1 MRIAILANVPVWT
14 LPGLEHLHRPGHYA
28 TWLEPLIPEF
38 QAIAGERGLD
48 LHWITFSK
56 ETPTYLRHQSRGQ
69 TFHILPRK
77 SMALQMA
84 TGYLGEIRRIR
95 KILRKIKPDLV
106 HCWGSEDVYGLAGA
120 FSGIEKRIFTLQG
133 CLTEYLRLLGGGL
146 LFRLQALYEKPTVLR
161 YCQATAESPGAAALL
176 HGLNPALQVDLV
188 DYGVNPAFFDAKW
201 NPAEEPEVVFLGSI
215 SKRKGIADLIE
226 LAKRPDL
233 AHVKFKIL
241 GEGELRGKL
250 AAHSPPNV
258 EWLGK
263 CARAEVIAHL
273 EAAWALVI
281 PTYADTGPT
290 VVKEARVVGLPIVT
304 TTGAGACSY
313 VIEGDCGHVTAPGD
327 LDALASGI
335 MNLCES
341 RETCHARGASSW
353 QEHRKILHSKTT
365 ARKLADLYLNQAP
378 SSANQR

>member
-1 MRIAILANVPVWT
+1 MKIAILANVPVWT
-14 LPGLEHLHRPGHYA
+14 LSDLEHLRHNRHYA

-38 QAIAGERGLD
+38 SAHAD
-48 LHWITFSK
+48 LEIHWITMCK
-56 ETPTYLRHQSRGQ
+56 ETPEDLVHQAHGQ
-69 TFHILPRK
+69 TFHILPRG

-84 TGYLGEIRRIR
+84 TGYLGEIKRIR
-95 KILRKIKPDLV
+95 KILRKIKPDVV

-120 FSGIEKRIFTLQG
+120 FSGIDKRIFTLQG
-133 CLTEYLRLLGGGL
+133 CLTEYLRLLGGGF

-161 YCQATAESPGAAALL
+161 YRQATAESPGAAELL
-176 HGLNPALQVDLV
+176 RGLNPALQVDLV

-201 NPAEEPEVVFLGSI
+201 EPAEQPEVAFLGSI

-226 LAKRPDL
+226 IAKRPEL

-241 GEGELRGKL
+241 GEGELRAEL
-250 AAHSPPNV
+250 ATHSSTNV

-263 CARAEVIAHL
+263 CARPEVIRHL
-273 EAAWALVI
+273 ESAWALFI

-327 LDALASGI
+327 LDALATGI
-335 MNLCES
+335 LSLCES
-341 RETCHARGASSW
+341 RETCLAWGASSW
-353 QEHRKILHSKTT
+353 QEHREILHSRTT
-365 ARKLADLYLNQAP
+365 ARKLADLYRNQAP
-378 SSANQR
+378 FGANQR